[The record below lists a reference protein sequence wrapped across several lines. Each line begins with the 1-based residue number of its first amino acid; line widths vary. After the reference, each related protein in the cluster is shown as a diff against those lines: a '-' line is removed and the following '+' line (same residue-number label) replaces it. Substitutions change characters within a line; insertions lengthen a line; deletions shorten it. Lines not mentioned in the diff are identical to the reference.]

1 MIQRLKSV
9 RNWVFDL
16 DNTLYPA
23 ECDLFA
29 QIDERMVAFIADFL
43 QVDAREARRVQKQ
56 YYLEHGTTLNGL
68 MTDHGMKPDEY
79 LRYVHDIDHSVLS
92 PNPELTAAI
101 AALPGRKIVF
111 TNASRGHAEGVL
123 RALDMQDVF
132 DEIIGIE
139 ATGFIPKPNRAAY
152 EHLVEA
158 CDIDPEQSVFFE
170 DLARNLLP
178 AHEMGF
184 ATVLVR
190 SDVYWGREPEALRP
204 GHHDETHTHVHFA
217 VDCLPS
223 FLKSLTQEGNPT

>member
-1 MIQRLKSV
+1 MIQRLQQV

-29 QIDERMVAFIADFL
+29 QIDERMITFIADFL
-43 QVDAREARRVQKQ
+43 QVDRVDARRVQKT

-68 MTDHGMKPDEY
+68 MHDHGMEPDHY
-79 LRYVHDIDHSVLS
+79 LEFVHDIDHSVL
-92 PNPELTAAI
+92 PVNPDLRPAI

-123 RALDMQDVF
+123 KALDLSGVF
-132 DEIIGIE
+132 DDIIGIE
-139 ATGFIPKPNRAAY
+139 ATGFVPKPQKQAY
-152 EHLVEA
+152 EHLVQT
-158 CDIDPEQSVFFE
+158 CNIDPAKSVFFE

-204 GHHDETHTHVHFA
+204 GHHDETHEHVHFA
-217 VDCLPS
+217 IDDLAK
-223 FLKSLTQEGNPT
+223 FLKSLAQKGAPS

>member
-1 MIQRLKSV
+1 MIQKLKSV

-29 QIDERMVAFIADFL
+29 QIDERMVEFISNYL
-43 QVDAREARRVQKQ
+43 KVDAQEARRVQKQ

-68 MTDHGMKPDEY
+68 MSDHGMEPDAY
-79 LRYVHDIDHSVLS
+79 LEYVHDIDHSVL
-92 PNPELTAAI
+92 PQNPELTKAI
-101 AALPGRKIVF
+101 KALPGRKIVF

-123 RALDMQDVF
+123 QALHMQDVF

-139 ATGFIPKPNRAAY
+139 ATGFQPKPNKAAY
-152 EHLVEA
+152 EHLTQA
-158 CDIDPEQSVFFE
+158 CGIDPEQSVFFE

-184 ATVLVR
+184 VTVLVR

-217 VDCLPS
+217 VDCLTT
-223 FLKSLTQEGNPT
+223 FLQSLNPTGDPS